1 MMILAG
7 EAIGKWKLRMDKEAD
22 GDSSKLVKNGLR
34 LPFRTQPKPGMSC
47 QTFEMRCNQSTQT
60 RFLSH
65 GKSVTRKQ
73 TIDLEREKSR

>member
-34 LPFRTQPKPGMSC
+34 LPFRTQPKPGMSVVKI
-47 QTFEMRCNQSTQT
+47 
-60 RFLSH
+60 L
-65 GKSVTRKQ
+65 K
-73 TIDLEREKSR
+73 